1 MEQQGSYALMALYF
15 QTLKFSATR
24 ILYCQGAMTSVLSV
38 LRVLRSQFPRSW
50 DLWYQASVP
59 SNSYTH
65 GPIYLDL
72 IFSGSYA
79 HSSKFPVSSGSYI
92 LKNPSSRV
100 LFPCTYVH
108 QGLYFQMCHMTL
120 LVPCSLWSYV
130 LMILCSPSPTFSV
143 SYVSRTLCSRS
154 PVSSCSHGLIFWE
167 TQAHVFSLCC
177 VLRAIYSVYY
187 VFPESYIA
195 RDLYFMILMFSVI
208 MSPMPPESYVPSIQ
222 GFHHLSCFSNPLFS
236 HPDK

>member
-79 HSSKFPVSSGSYI
+79 HSSKFPVSWGLIFSRTLAPESCFHVPMFTRVYI
-92 LKNPSSRV
+92 SRCVIWPSWSHV
-100 LFPCTYVH
+100 LYGPMF
-108 QGLYFQMCHMTL
+108 
-120 LVPCSLWSYV
+120 SWSYV
-130 LMILCSPSPTFSV
+130 PWALHFQFPM
-143 SYVSRTLCSRS
+143 
-154 PVSSCSHGLIFWE
+154 
-167 TQAHVFSLCC
+167 
-177 VLRAIYSVYY
+177 
-187 VFPESYIA
+187 FPELSVLA
-195 RDLYFMILMFSVI
+195 LLFPPVLMA
-208 MSPMPPESYVPSIQ
+208 
-222 GFHHLSCFSNPLFS
+222 
-236 HPDK
+236 